1 MTPYFKGLVK
11 LKKLTSLKI
20 KSVDPKQNV
29 HTLGACNMELWSY
42 YLRFEIVV
50 FEDYGFEKL
59 KIGVVRILNSIKN
72 N

>member
-11 LKKLTSLKI
+11 LKKRVSLKI

-29 HTLGACNMELWSY
+29 HTLGTCNVELWSY

-50 FEDYGFEKL
+50 FENYGFEKL
-59 KIGVVRILNSIKN
+59 KIGVVRILNNIN
-72 N
+72 NN